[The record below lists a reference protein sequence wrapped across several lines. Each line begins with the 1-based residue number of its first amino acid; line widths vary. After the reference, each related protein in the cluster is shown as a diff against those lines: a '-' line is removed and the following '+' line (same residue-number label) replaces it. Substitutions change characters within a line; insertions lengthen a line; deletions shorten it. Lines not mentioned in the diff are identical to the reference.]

1 MVVVNFPFT
10 GASGAKRRPALVLA
24 VPGRS
29 DSILCQI
36 TSQIY
41 SFDPHAI
48 PLDNADFTSGGMN
61 HPSRIRP
68 DQIFTIDACA
78 IFYKAG
84 HIRAAK
90 LDETL
95 SALLTILRGPVH

>member
-1 MVVVNFPFT
+1 MVVVNFPFSN
-10 GASGAKRRPALVLA
+10 ASDVKRRPALVLA
-24 VPGRS
+24 VPDRS

-36 TSQIY
+36 SSQVY

-48 PLDNADFTSGGMN
+48 PLDSADFASGGLN

-68 DQIFTIDACA
+68 HHIFTIHSSA

-84 HIRAAK
+84 EIRAAK
-90 LDETL
+90 LEQVL
-95 SALLTILRGPVH
+95 SALIAILRGPVH